1 MRAVC
6 LFCGCGERILAVRG
20 TGWGPPSQEG
30 GAPRFALGRR
40 TPQGSLLTPA
50 GAELRDSRLA
60 GQRWPGPARS
70 EKLRLLRGAV
80 GAAQVLGT
88 TVLGTHREKGS
99 SQGGGAGCTVARA
112 SYERPN
118 SAPRRLSH
126 GWGGGCAEPEPAW
139 RERPES
145 AGHPPRLPAW
155 GPGGGSPPR
164 GCPHS
169 KQPGCCRHGEKQIDP
184 TSRSKFSPSPR
195 PGSSAAERA
204 GPWTFLRHRPPA
216 PGLPPDEFSPA
227 QGKALSQRTGTV
239 RGPVGDTRK
248 VGSVSARL
256 RQLGEGSLK
265 TGGAG
270 QQRAQ
275 GAAHHGARGRC
286 AEETE
291 QRGWP

>member
-99 SQGGGAGCTVARA
+99 SQDTGAGCTVARA

-118 SAPRRLSH
+118 SAPRRLSR
-126 GWGGGCAEPEPAW
+126 GWGAAVLSPNLPGGRGQRVRDIHLASPPGGRAGGPHPEVVPTASSQVAADTARSRSTLRQGASSHRRPDRARQPPNEPVRGRSPATG
-139 RERPES
+139 RLRP
-145 AGHPPRLPAW
+145 ACPRLSSRRLRARLCR
-155 GPGGGSPPR
+155 R
-164 GCPHS
+164 G
-169 KQPGCCRHGEKQIDP
+169 
-184 TSRSKFSPSPR
+184 
-195 PGSSAAERA
+195 RA
-204 GPWTFLRHRPPA
+204 PFEGQWA
-216 PGLPPDEFSPA
+216 
-227 QGKALSQRTGTV
+227 
-239 RGPVGDTRK
+239 TRAK
-248 VGSVSARL
+248 SARC
-256 RQLGEGSLK
+256 RLGC
-265 TGGAG
+265 GGLG
-270 QQRAQ
+270 K
-275 GAAHHGARGRC
+275 G
-286 AEETE
+286 
-291 QRGWP
+291 P